1 MMGGSPF
8 GSGFDSFG
16 GGGFGGGG
24 FGGGGFGGGGFGGGG
39 FGGGGFGGGGF
50 GGGGFGGGGFGG
62 GGFGFGGFGG
72 GGQRIAGSG
81 SGFAGSSDCG
91 GIGNLDVGGSSS
103 SLSGNKRPASVPPA
117 SQEKPPASQEKKV
130 KKSSRTNWWT
140 CICSP
145 DWDDVSP
152 GAPGGGRA
160 SSAQGRP
167 SHVPSCLRRCVP
179 EQPPELGQRVCL
191 LPSALP
197 RGPYTE
203 RQPWAVFAQVEGK
216 RRWKPWVEPLP

>member
-1 MMGGSPF
+1 M
-8 GSGFDSFG
+8 
-16 GGGFGGGG
+16 
-24 FGGGGFGGGGFGGGG
+24 
-39 FGGGGFGGGGF
+39 
-50 GGGGFGGGGFGG
+50 
-62 GGFGFGGFGG
+62 
-72 GGQRIAGSG
+72 
-81 SGFAGSSDCG
+81 
-91 GIGNLDVGGSSS
+91 
-103 SLSGNKRPASVPPA
+103 
-117 SQEKPPASQEKKV
+117 